1 MEGNPFCSVIV
12 TAYTRREF
20 ILEALDSVIS
30 QNVPRESYEIILIS
44 NFNIDEN
51 FIKQHGIKFIFS
63 DVKEIGM
70 YISLALE
77 HCRGEVVCFLDD
89 DDVWCPNKLNW
100 VYSIFKSDTRLC
112 YYHNNLSTIDDNGV
126 PIIHP
131 IHRNAI
137 MKIEKIKR
145 VKLNSDTLTYH
156 KIRRAV
162 KLASDFNSSC
172 ISIRKSVLLTYRQY
186 LKRLSISVD
195 TFCFYASLL
204 TKNSTILIDSE
215 KLTKYRIHSN
225 QISRKHSNILMKRID
240 MGIPIIMT
248 MIRETSTNTQLLKS
262 LRVHISD
269 NAIESF
275 WIKGYINRREMLRCI
290 INHLSLISFG
300 DLDYNLLLLLFAIS
314 YLVFPSITRS
324 IYFSQYYGGL
334 QQ

>member
-1 MEGNPFCSVIV
+1 MEGDPFCSVIV
-12 TAYTRREF
+12 NAYTRREF
-20 ILEALDSVIS
+20 VLEALGSVIN
-30 QNVPRESYEIILIS
+30 QNVPRESYEIVLIS

-63 DVKEIGM
+63 DIREVGM
-70 YISLALE
+70 RISLALE
-77 HCRGEVVCFLDD
+77 HCRGEVVCFIDD

-100 VYSIFKSDTRLC
+100 VYSIFKSEPRLC

-126 PIIHP
+126 SIVHS

-145 VKLNSDTLTYH
+145 VTLSSDTLTYNE
-156 KIRRAV
+156 IRKVV

-172 ISIRKSVLLTYRQY
+172 ISIRKSLLLPYREY
-186 LKRLSISVD
+186 LKRISLSVD
-195 TFCFYASLL
+195 TFYFYASLL

-225 QISRKHSNILMKRID
+225 QFSRKQSTIPLNRID
-240 MGIPIIMT
+240 LDIRIMMA
-248 MIRETSTNTQLLKS
+248 MIKETSTNTQLLKS
-262 LRVHISD
+262 LRAYTSD

-275 WIKGYINRREMLRCI
+275 WINGKINRREMLKCLI
-290 INHLSLISFG
+290 DHLSLISFG